1 MKQLTVKLKQHTP
14 LIHFQHY
21 QEGATLRASEVKP
34 RLDRYI
40 LEIIGKDNDPNKD
53 NNSPNKDY
61 YNIGYRIAEKKG
73 WLIGANPL
81 KKEQFALNYKMR
93 IDSEKYR
100 DLTLNVS
107 QNKKFK
113 YETENFPMLL
123 SNMGGKND
131 KQDLVNFS
139 MYDNISIKFQ
149 FFSNTNN
156 LQEIYDI
163 IKDNVE
169 LFFLTRNF
177 GQRVS
182 KGFGSFTVE
191 SIEEDSGNTIP
202 IILSNSISKLKKC
215 MIRYEYQENDNIST
229 LFNVIDFYW
238 KCLKSG
244 VNSTKRIIVNNKIK
258 RKYSDKPDK
267 RYIKSYLWTFL
278 NDRGHTWEK
287 RTIKQSLNLSSSPA
301 TNDKNEYRDNNNNI
315 FYARA
320 FLGCP
325 INGFTYRIATGKI
338 ENYYN
343 KNKQRYEDK
352 EKFINKEI
360 EIKCNNG
367 EIKRIPSPILFK
379 PIIHDING
387 KRYVSI
393 LILIDKEIV
402 KSLYGLKDK
411 NIIFTFNKL
420 KDDDSKFNNKKK
432 IEPNVNIN
440 LFAKDKYMI
449 DFLELIKEYHNHMK
463 NELDARDYKWNKILT
478 DRKIELITI

>member
-40 LEIIGKDNDPNKD
+40 LEILGKGSYLKGC
-53 NNSPNKDY
+53 SMA
-61 YNIGYRIAEKKG
+61 AEKK
-73 WLIGANPL
+73 WLVGANPL
-81 KKEQFALNYKMR
+81 KKEQFALNYKMK
-93 IDSEKYR
+93 IEPENYQ
-100 DLTLNVS
+100 DLTLKIS
-107 QNKKFK
+107 PNKKSK

-131 KQDLVNFS
+131 KRDLVNFS

-156 LQEIYDI
+156 LQELYDI

-169 LFFLTRNF
+169 FFFLTRNF
-177 GQRVS
+177 GQRAS

-191 SIEEDSGNTIP
+191 SIEEDSKKEITKNT
-202 IILSNSISKLKKC
+202 SNSISELKTC
-215 MIRYEYQENDNIST
+215 IIRYKYQNSDQIST

-244 VNSTKRIIVNNKIK
+244 INSTKRVIVNDKIE
-258 RKYSDKPDK
+258 RKYSDKPDDI

-287 RTIKQSLNLSSSPA
+287 RTIKQSLRLSSSPA
-301 TNDKNEYRDNNNNI
+301 KNDKNKYRDNNNNI

-338 ENYYN
+338 EKRYNY
-343 KNKQRYEDK
+343 KKEKYEEK

-360 EIKCNNG
+360 DIKCSNG
-367 EIKRIPSPILFK
+367 DIKRIPSPILFK

-387 KRYVSI
+387 KNYVSI
-393 LILIDKEIV
+393 LILIDKNIV
-402 KSLYGLKDK
+402 ESLYALKDK
-411 NIIFTFNKL
+411 DINFTFNKL
-420 KDDDSKFNNKKK
+420 KADDSRSNNKKE
-432 IEPNVNIN
+432 IEASVNIN

-449 DFLELIKEYHNHMK
+449 DFQELIKEYHNHMK